1 MSKFKLKILLQTYK
15 GLMAVK
21 RGLISFFIF
30 IFKFFLEKL
39 GKGLAK
45 LLIFPFYKLYLHY
58 YLKGG
63 YYLQLFFNKKVF
75 YALVLFLGLFL
86 MAGESQTYGTNKYI
100 GGRESLLFQSLGP
113 GDEGDYLEEELNV
126 NIPSIT
132 PQQKAG
138 LSSGLALGQET
149 IAPTSEIIGF
159 NQNLNGVYASPI
171 LPGVSFEGSRRE
183 IVKYVV
189 QSGDS
194 IPSIAQRFKI
204 SADTIYTENK
214 LTSRSIIRPGDL
226 LTILPVSGVSH
237 VIKKGD
243 TIQKLASTYKV
254 DGQKILDFNALGEGS
269 LPVGEKII
277 IPEGRLPT
285 PVAARPAT
293 TGRQPAQTSA
303 EKPSSLRGAG
313 AGMLWPTTLR
323 RISQYFGWRHNGID
337 IAIPIGTPIYASDDG
352 IVEKSGW
359 NTGGYGYMVLI
370 NHGNGIKTRYGH
382 NSKLF
387 VSAGE
392 EVHKG
397 DVISL
402 GGSTGRSTG
411 PHLHF
416 EVIVGGVVVN
426 PFLYVK

>member
-1 MSKFKLKILLQTYK
+1 MSKFKLKILLQMYK
-15 GLMAVK
+15 GLMVVK

-30 IFKFFLEKL
+30 IFKVFLEKL

-45 LLIFPFYKLYLHY
+45 ILIFPFYKLYLRY

-75 YALVLFLGLFL
+75 YALILFLSLFL
-86 MAGESQTYGTNKYI
+86 VASESQTYGTNKYI

-113 GDEGDYLEEELNV
+113 GEEGDFLEEELNV
-126 NIPSIT
+126 NIPT
-132 PQQKAG
+132 VTFQQKAG

-159 NQNLNGVYASPI
+159 NQNLSGVYSSPI
-171 LPGVSFEGSRRE
+171 LPGVSLEGSRRE

-189 QSGDS
+189 QSGDN
-194 IPSIAQRFKI
+194 IPSIAQRFQI
-204 SADTIYTENK
+204 SAETIYAENK
-214 LTSRSIIRPGDL
+214 LNSRSIIRPGDV

-237 VIKKGD
+237 TIKKGD
-243 TIQKLASTYKV
+243 TIQKIAATYKV

-277 IPEGRLPT
+277 IPEGRLPAA
-285 PVAARPAT
+285 PVFFKPAS
-293 TGRQPAQTSA
+293 QPAQTSTA
-303 EKPSSLRGAG
+303 KPSSLRGAG
-313 AGMLWPTTLR
+313 SGMLWPTTAR
-323 RISQYFGWRHNGID
+323 RITQYFSWRHNGID
-337 IAIPIGTPIYASDDG
+337 IGISIGTPIYASDDG
-352 IVEKSGW
+352 VIEKSGW
-359 NTGGYGYMVLI
+359 NTGGYGYMILI

-392 EVHKG
+392 DVRKG
-397 DVISL
+397 DVIALS
-402 GGSTGRSTG
+402 GSTGRSTG

-416 EVIVGGVVVN
+416 EVIVGGVRVN